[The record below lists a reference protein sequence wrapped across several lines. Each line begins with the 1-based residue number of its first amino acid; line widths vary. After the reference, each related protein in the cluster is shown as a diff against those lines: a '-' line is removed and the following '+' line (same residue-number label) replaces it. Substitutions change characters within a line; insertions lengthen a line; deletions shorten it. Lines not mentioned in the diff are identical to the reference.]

1 MTYTIT
7 PVFRQEPGLE
17 GWNPPGVFVCAVQ
30 VKADDGAVVLDGE
43 AIVRVADEAAAIAD
57 IEQGYL
63 PDMRRNMPAL
73 AALILPGD
81 APVEVGEGE

>member
-7 PVFRQEPGLE
+7 PVFRQEPGLV
-17 GWNPPGVFVCAVQ
+17 GWDPPGVFVCAVQ
-30 VKADDGAVVLDGE
+30 VKAGDGTIVLDGE

-57 IEQGYL
+57 VEQHYL
-63 PDMRRNMPAL
+63 PDMRRNMPGL
-73 AALILPGD
+73 ASLVLPGD